1 MYKKFYKKMKE
12 MIIQINQQKM
22 KTIQMAKANSILV
35 MDILL
40 FKIRIRMMIKECK
53 NLQKGVCQ

>member
-1 MYKKFYKKMKE
+1 MKE

-53 NLQKGVCQ
+53 NSKKGVCQ

>member
-1 MYKKFYKKMKE
+1 MKE
-12 MIIQINQQKM
+12 MIIQISQQKM
-22 KTIQMAKANSILV
+22 KTIQMVRANSILV

-53 NLQKGVCQ
+53 NSQKGVCQ